1 MAQTPRNNRLRF
13 SDFIR
18 AIPRALPGL
27 GIGFVL
33 LFIFGLIASLTQ
45 AHPIT
50 NLFSRI
56 AVLCFLGCPIISF
69 VGALRQQPVQRQH
82 QRQRQQEE
90 QDLSAQIERVLAN
103 ALAVL
108 EAGTGSS
115 AESMARYAE
124 ACDDMI
130 FFCSAYFYER
140 RYSSVVDKYRLRC
153 YSAGFPFVAWRGT
166 GYQYIVGTD
175 VGEEIHNRIRELGE
189 ERLSGSGIR

>member
-1 MAQTPRNNRLRF
+1 MAQTPRNRLRF

-56 AVLCFLGCPIISF
+56 AVLCFLGCPIISY
-69 VGALRQQPVQRQH
+69 VGALRQRPV

-90 QDLSAQIERVLAN
+90 QDLSAQIDRVLTN
-103 ALAVL
+103 AMAVL
-108 EAGTGSS
+108 EAGPGSS
-115 AESMARYAE
+115 QESMARYAE

-130 FFCSAYFYER
+130 FFCSTYFYER
-140 RYSSVVDKYRLRC
+140 RYSSVVDKYRTRC
-153 YSAGFPFVAWRGT
+153 YGASFPFVAWCGT
-166 GYQYIVGTD
+166 GYQYVIGTD
-175 VGEEIHNRIRELGE
+175 VGEEIHHRIRELGE
-189 ERLSGSGIR
+189 ERLSGYGNR

>member
-18 AIPRALPGL
+18 AIPSALPGL

-45 AHPIT
+45 AHPLT

-56 AVLCFLGCPIISF
+56 AVLCFLGCPIISY
-69 VGALRQQPVQRQH
+69 VGALRQRPV

-90 QDLSAQIERVLAN
+90 QDLSAQIDRVLTN
-103 ALAVL
+103 AMAVL
-108 EAGTGSS
+108 EAGPGSS
-115 AESMARYAE
+115 QESMARYAE

-130 FFCSAYFYER
+130 FFCSTYFYER
-140 RYSSVVDKYRLRC
+140 RYSSVVDKYRTRC
-153 YSAGFPFVAWRGT
+153 YGASYPFVALCGT
-166 GYQYIVGTD
+166 GYQYVIGTD
-175 VGEEIHNRIRELGE
+175 VGEEIHHRIRELGE
-189 ERLSGSGIR
+189 ERLSGYGNR

>member
-18 AIPRALPGL
+18 AIPSALPGL

-56 AVLCFLGCPIISF
+56 AVLCFLGCPIISY
-69 VGALRQQPVQRQH
+69 VGALRQRPV

-90 QDLSAQIERVLAN
+90 QDLSAQIDRVLTN
-103 ALAVL
+103 AMAVL
-108 EAGTGSS
+108 EAGPGSS
-115 AESMARYAE
+115 QESMARYAE

-130 FFCSAYFYER
+130 FFCSTYFYER
-140 RYSSVVDKYRLRC
+140 RYSSVVDKYRTRC
-153 YSAGFPFVAWRGT
+153 YGASFPFVAWCGT
-166 GYQYIVGTD
+166 GYQYVIGTD
-175 VGEEIHNRIRELGE
+175 VGEEIHHRIRELGE
-189 ERLSGSGIR
+189 ERLSGYGNR

>member
-18 AIPRALPGL
+18 AIPSALPGL

-50 NLFSRI
+50 NVFSRI
-56 AVLCFLGCPIISF
+56 AVLCFLGCPIISY
-69 VGALRQQPVQRQH
+69 VGALRQRPV

-90 QDLSAQIERVLAN
+90 QDLSAQIDRVLTN
-103 ALAVL
+103 AMAVL
-108 EAGTGSS
+108 EAGPGSS
-115 AESMARYAE
+115 QESMARYAE

-130 FFCSAYFYER
+130 FFCSTYFYER
-140 RYSSVVDKYRLRC
+140 RYSSVVDKYRTRC
-153 YSAGFPFVAWRGT
+153 YGASFPFVAWCGT
-166 GYQYIVGTD
+166 GYQYVIGTD
-175 VGEEIHNRIRELGE
+175 VGEEIHHRIRELGE
-189 ERLSGSGIR
+189 ERVSGYGNR

>member
-18 AIPRALPGL
+18 AIPSALPGL

-50 NLFSRI
+50 NVFSRI
-56 AVLCFLGCPIISF
+56 AVLCFLGCPIISY
-69 VGALRQQPVQRQH
+69 VGALRQRPV

-90 QDLSAQIERVLAN
+90 QDLSAQIDRVLTN
-103 ALAVL
+103 AMAVL
-108 EAGTGSS
+108 EAGPGSS
-115 AESMARYAE
+115 QESMARYAE

-130 FFCSAYFYER
+130 FFCSTYFYER
-140 RYSSVVDKYRLRC
+140 RYSSVVDKYRTRC
-153 YSAGFPFVAWRGT
+153 YGASFPFVAWCGT
-166 GYQYIVGTD
+166 GYQYVIGTD
-175 VGEEIHNRIRELGE
+175 VGEEIHHRIRELGE
-189 ERLSGSGIR
+189 ERLSGYGNR

>member
-18 AIPRALPGL
+18 AIPHALPGL

-50 NLFSRI
+50 NVFSRI
-56 AVLCFLGCPIISF
+56 AVLCFLGCPIISY
-69 VGALRQQPVQRQH
+69 VGALRQRPV

-90 QDLSAQIERVLAN
+90 QDLSAQIDRVLAN

-115 AESMARYAE
+115 QESMARYAE
-124 ACDDMI
+124 ACDNMI
-130 FFCSAYFYER
+130 YFCSTYFYER
-140 RYSSVVDKYRLRC
+140 RYSSVVDKYRIRC
-153 YSAGFPFVAWRGT
+153 YGAGFPFVAWCGT

>member
-18 AIPRALPGL
+18 AIPSALPGL

-50 NLFSRI
+50 NVFSRI
-56 AVLCFLGCPIISF
+56 AVLCFLGCPIISY
-69 VGALRQQPVQRQH
+69 VGALRQRPV

-90 QDLSAQIERVLAN
+90 LDLSAQIDRVLTN
-103 ALAVL
+103 AMAVL
-108 EAGTGSS
+108 EAGPGSS
-115 AESMARYAE
+115 QESMARYAE

-130 FFCSAYFYER
+130 FFCSTYFYER
-140 RYSSVVDKYRLRC
+140 RYSSVVDKYRTRC
-153 YSAGFPFVAWRGT
+153 YGASFPFVAWCGT
-166 GYQYIVGTD
+166 GYQYVIGTD
-175 VGEEIHNRIRELGE
+175 VGEEIHHRIRELGE
-189 ERLSGSGIR
+189 ERLSGYGNR